1 MQKFNMINECYLF
14 LRCLFGQITF
24 QERIID
30 AANTYSGEA
39 IVFGYIST
47 IIFMFLANILLINLL
62 IALFRFHY
70 LIFKT

>member
-1 MQKFNMINECYLF
+1 MPKCREFIWLF

-24 QERIID
+24 KERID

-47 IIFMFLANILLINLL
+47 IFFMFLANVLLINLL
-62 IALFRFHY
+62 IALFRFH
-70 LIFKT
+70 IFIFTRKKY